1 MFANIVNKLLKKS
14 DKPVACADTAEP
26 AKGRRGRTLSE
37 LALRAHGSVAAVLTT
52 EPMTRGKI
60 LATLGDEAERAYAD
74 ANWQNVIARLIT
86 EGKAK
91 LAEGGPTRGRG
102 VSYQRVG

>member
-1 MFANIVNKLLKKS
+1 MFGKIVKRLFKS

-26 AKGRRGRTLSE
+26 SKGRRGRTLSE
-37 LALRAHGSVAAVLTT
+37 LALRAHGSVTAALAA
-52 EPMTRGKI
+52 EPMTRSKI
-60 LATLGDEAERAYAD
+60 LAALTDEAERAYAD
-74 ANWQNVIARLIT
+74 ANWQNVIARLVG

-102 VSYQRVG
+102 VSYQRAG